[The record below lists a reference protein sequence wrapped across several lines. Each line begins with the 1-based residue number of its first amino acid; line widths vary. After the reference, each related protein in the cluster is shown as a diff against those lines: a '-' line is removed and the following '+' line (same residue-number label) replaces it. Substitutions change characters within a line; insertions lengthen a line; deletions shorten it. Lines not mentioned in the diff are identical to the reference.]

1 MSSVFTQKN
10 KNFFHKQNHLTNKF
24 HCAIITEIKY
34 QEGLMIE
41 IKDYSN
47 ESDLNK
53 EEIERLL
60 EENKQQYE
68 DLKMALMRYYWK
80 TYVGKNVIF
89 SDKDQKRYCVI
100 CRGNKLYIYSLHLH
114 PCPKQSDFHEV
125 LEDFDYYF
133 NLVDGV
139 QDYKV
144 VSDEEATEFIRLL
157 YLKKAEASKNLL
169 KEILSYE
176 G

>member
-1 MSSVFTQKN
+1 M
-10 KNFFHKQNHLTNKF
+10 
-24 HCAIITEIKY
+24 
-34 QEGLMIE
+34 
-41 IKDYSN
+41 
-47 ESDLNK
+47 
-53 EEIERLL
+53 
-60 EENKQQYE
+60 
-68 DLKMALMRYYWK
+68 
-80 TYVGKNVIF
+80 
-89 SDKDQKRYCVI
+89 
-100 CRGNKLYIYSLHLH
+100 H

>member
-1 MSSVFTQKN
+1 
-10 KNFFHKQNHLTNKF
+10 
-24 HCAIITEIKY
+24 
-34 QEGLMIE
+34 MIE

-60 EENKQQYE
+60 EENEQQHE

-89 SDKDQKRYCVI
+89 SDKDKKRYCFI
-100 CRGNKLYIYSLHLH
+100 CRGNKLYVYSLHVH
-114 PCPKQSDFHEV
+114 PCPMESDFHEV
-125 LEDFDYYF
+125 LENFDYYF
-133 NLVDGV
+133 NLVKGV
-139 QDYKV
+139 EDYKV
-144 VSDEEATEFIRLL
+144 VPNEEATEFIRQL
-157 YLKKAEASKNLL
+157 YSKKAEASKNLL
-169 KEILSYE
+169 KEIMAYE